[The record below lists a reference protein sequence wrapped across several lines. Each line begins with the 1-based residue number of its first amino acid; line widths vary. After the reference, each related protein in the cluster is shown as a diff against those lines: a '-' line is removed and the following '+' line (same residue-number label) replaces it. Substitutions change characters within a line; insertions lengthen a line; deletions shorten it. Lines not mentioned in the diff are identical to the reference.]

1 MNYKNSKNFKNSES
15 DPVTVVLLIL
25 YLFALVWIILF
36 KLSFDLVSLP
46 HLRSV
51 NLIPFAESFGR
62 SEMLNNCIV
71 FIPYGILVS
80 MLRIDWSFWQ
90 KICPIFLTS
99 LFLEFLQYVFY
110 IGASDITDLILNT
123 AGGILGIA
131 LVSVL
136 FRIFHEK
143 ILDVL
148 KIGSILACIV
158 LIFLFSMLILENF

>member
-1 MNYKNSKNFKNSES
+1 MMNSKNSKL

-25 YLFALVWIILF
+25 YLFVLVWIILF
-36 KLSFDLVSLP
+36 KFSFDLVSLP

-62 SEMLNNCIV
+62 SEILNNGIV
-71 FIPYGILVS
+71 FIPYGVLLS
-80 MLRIDWSFWQ
+80 MLRIDWSFGQ

-99 LFLEFLQYVFY
+99 LALEVLQYMFY

-123 AGGILGIA
+123 AGGVVGIA

-148 KIGSILACIV
+148 KIGSILACIA
-158 LIFLFSMLILENF
+158 LIFLFAMLILENF